1 MIHDATVYV
10 QTTLMPHA
18 SSDMA
23 ATCLPGIDRIVVITY
38 GTFDLFHE
46 GHLQLLK
53 HAREL
58 GTYLIVA
65 VTSDRFDIGRGKLNV
80 RQTLVQR
87 IDGVRLSGLADE
99 IIVEEYEG
107 QKMHDIKKYRADIFT
122 VGSDWTGVFD
132 YLSAHCKV
140 VYLQRTAGVSST
152 QLRGEIRLGII
163 GCGRIARRF
172 VREAKFVSG
181 VRVSAVWSRTR
192 ASAEALGKEIGAAC
206 NLEHVE
212 ELLEVVDA
220 VYIASPHLTHA
231 KYVRM
236 AIEAGKHV
244 LCEKPLCLTL
254 REAEDLRTMAGL
266 NGVVFL
272 EAIKTAFM
280 PGFRQMVAVAQS
292 GEIGSICSV
301 AATCTMLRPRA
312 GREYDAELA
321 GGSITEL
328 ASYPLLAIIRLL
340 GLGRD
345 DVSSLRS
352 QSIIDAAS
360 GVDIFTR
367 IDLHTAKAMA
377 TATVALGAKSEG
389 DLVVTGTQGYI
400 YVPAPWWLLSSF
412 HLRFEDTRKNRIV
425 STPMEGEGLRYE
437 LAQFVK
443 MICGGRMESP
453 DLPAEESCVIAAYIE
468 RARATSRV
476 LGDACSLGG

>member
-1 MIHDATVYV
+1 MG
-10 QTTLMPHA
+10 
-18 SSDMA
+18 MA
-23 ATCLPGIDRIVVITY
+23 ANSLPDIDRIVVITY

-46 GHLQLLK
+46 GHFRLLK
-53 HAREL
+53 NARQL
-58 GTYLIVA
+58 GTHLIVA
-65 VTSDRFDIGRGKLNV
+65 VTSDRFDVGRGKLNV
-80 RQTLVQR
+80 RQTLVER
-87 IDGVRLSGLADE
+87 IDGVRRSGLADQ

-107 QKMHDIKKYRADIFT
+107 QKMHDIKKYHADIFT
-122 VGSDWTGVFD
+122 VGSDWKGTFD
-132 YLSAHCKV
+132 YLSAHCRV
-140 VYLQRTAGVSST
+140 VYLERTAGVSST

-163 GCGRIARRF
+163 GCGRIGRRF

-181 VRVSAVWSRTR
+181 VRVSAVWSRTK
-192 ASAEALGKEIGAAC
+192 ASAESLGNEIGAES

-212 ELLEVVDA
+212 DLLTIVDA
-220 VYIASPHLTHA
+220 VYIASPHLTHV
-231 KYVRM
+231 KYARM

-254 REAEDLRTMAGL
+254 QDAEDLHAL
-266 NGVVFL
+266 AAAKGVVFL

-280 PGFRQMVAVAQS
+280 PGFRQMVAVAQG

-301 AATCTMLRPRA
+301 TATCTMLRPRES
-312 GREYDAELA
+312 REYDAEQA

-352 QSIIDAAS
+352 QSIMDATS
-360 GVDIFTR
+360 CVDIFTR
-367 IDLHTAKAMA
+367 MELQSTNAMA
-377 TATVALGAKSEG
+377 TATVGLGAKAEG
-389 DLVVTGTQGYI
+389 DLVVTGTRGYV

-412 HLRFEDTRKNRIV
+412 HLRFEDTKQNRIV
-425 STPMEGEGLRYE
+425 NTPMEGDGLRYE

-453 DLPAEESCVIAAYIE
+453 DLPTEESCVLAACME
-468 RARATSRV
+468 RARAVSQALNREPK
-476 LGDACSLGG
+476 SSNNS